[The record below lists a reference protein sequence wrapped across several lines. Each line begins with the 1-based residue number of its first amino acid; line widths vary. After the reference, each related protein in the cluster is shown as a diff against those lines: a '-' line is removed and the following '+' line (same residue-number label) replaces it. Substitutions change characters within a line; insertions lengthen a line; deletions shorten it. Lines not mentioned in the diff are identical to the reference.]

1 MITNR
6 RGGPGRWCLPLIV
19 LCATAMLSGCYAY
32 PAYYPS
38 SGYYPSSS
46 YYPSSGYYAAPTSY
60 AYGDGNYPYGYNY
73 GYYPYGYTSINGAP
87 TWQNYWNDNARN
99 GGGR

>member
-6 RGGPGRWCLPLIV
+6 CGSRGRRCLPLVV

-38 SGYYPSSS
+38 SS
-46 YYPSSGYYAAPTSY
+46 YYAAPTSY
-60 AYGDGNYPYGYNY
+60 AYGYGYYPYSY

-87 TWQNYWNDNARN
+87 TWQNYWNDNAHN